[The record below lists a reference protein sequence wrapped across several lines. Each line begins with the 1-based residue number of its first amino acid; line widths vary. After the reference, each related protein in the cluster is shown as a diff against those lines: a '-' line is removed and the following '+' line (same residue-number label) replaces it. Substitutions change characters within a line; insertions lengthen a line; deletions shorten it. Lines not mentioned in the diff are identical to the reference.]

1 MIRTLIAAA
10 IATLPLLIP
19 AQGITQEGDPVTQFG
34 TDDPVMNA
42 AQAEARQTLA
52 LFLSN
57 VTDAEGFGSP
67 GASVKVAFDVG
78 NDGVEVIWVGPFL
91 DQGGGQMAGLLAN
104 QPNFMGN
111 LNAGDPVSFTQ
122 DMVRDWALSGADGLL
137 YGHYTTRV
145 IVPTLPAAQAAQ
157 ISALLSPA
165 PVPAEWN

>member
-1 MIRTLIAAA
+1 MIRTVFAAA
-10 IATLPLLIP
+10 LTILPLWAP
-19 AQGITQEGDPVTQFG
+19 APAFAQEGDPVTQFG

-42 AQAEARQTLA
+42 AQAEAQQTFA
-52 LFLSN
+52 LFLEN
-57 VTDAEGFGSP
+57 VTDAEGCGSP
-67 GASVKVAFDVG
+67 AASVKVAFDVG

-122 DMVRDWALSGADGLL
+122 DMVRDWAVNGADGLL

-157 ISALLSPA
+157 ISALLSPD
-165 PVPAEWN
+165 PVPADWN